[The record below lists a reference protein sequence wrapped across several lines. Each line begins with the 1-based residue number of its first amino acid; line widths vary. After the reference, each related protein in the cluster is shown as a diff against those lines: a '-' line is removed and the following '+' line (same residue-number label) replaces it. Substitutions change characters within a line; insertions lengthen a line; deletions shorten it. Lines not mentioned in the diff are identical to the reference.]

1 MVRNLGSVLLL
12 SMAIVALHATAVS
25 ARDLHGRTHGTSL
38 PLKIA
43 SSDSNLILNPRP
55 ILSSSTRNSAHNPP
69 NLSSSTAMSIKMKY
83 HHLNQVHH
91 ERTHTSSKRLNP
103 DQDARSL
110 REIPSGPNPL
120 HNGIAGPKS
129 LGVRPLSPP
138 TPKGKGFMTG
148 KIILD

>member
-1 MVRNLGSVLLL
+1 MMRNLWSVLLL
-12 SMAIVALHATAVS
+12 SMAMVSLHATTAP
-25 ARDLHGRTHGTSL
+25 ARDLHGLTQEVSYSRTSV

-43 SSDSNLILNPRP
+43 SSDSILP
-55 ILSSSTRNSAHNPP
+55 SSTRNSAHNPP
-69 NLSSSTAMSIKMKY
+69 NLSSSTAMSIRMKD

-91 ERTHTSSKRLNP
+91 ERFHPLSRRLNP

-120 HNGIAGPKS
+120 HNGPAGPKS
-129 LGVRPLSPP
+129 LDDRRLSPP
-138 TPKGKGFMTG
+138 TPRAKDIMTR